1 MSFTNEDARMGVRTL
16 VKFSSLM
23 TGHQRR
29 IFKELQI
36 EKRIGKRK
44 GTLPI
49 LSFDIL
55 NFSHFKVEN
64 KKV

>member
-1 MSFTNEDARMGVRTL
+1 MYSALYRIEYESFTNEDARMGVRTL

-23 TGHQRR
+23 TGHPRR

-36 EKRIGKRK
+36 ERNGVKK

-49 LSFDIL
+49 LSLIF
-55 NFSHFKVEN
+55 
-64 KKV
+64 